1 MATPKAMTR
10 SVPIGLLVL
19 GGLFVVVNVGAILI
33 GYYFPKW
40 LAATPAVILVG
51 VAMLL
56 FPGAEPPAETEY
68 AKRTGYF
75 FRKAPLRN
83 KIAWVVFGA
92 AGVAIGVYLMI
103 RFERGF

>member
-19 GGLFVVVNVGAILI
+19 GGLFVVVNLGAIAF

-51 VAMLL
+51 IAMLL
-56 FPGAEPPAETEY
+56 FPGAEPPAEIEQ

-75 FRKAPLRN
+75 FAKAPLLN
-83 KIAWVVFGA
+83 KIAWVVSGA
-92 AGVAIGVYLMI
+92 AGVALGVYVMI
-103 RFERGF
+103 RFDPGF